1 MKRLRR
7 LLIFPLLFLSI
18 PAFAHG
24 NMDHILG
31 TVVKIAGN
39 LVTVEKDGKTT
50 DVVLESSTTFQVGSV
65 PGKRGDL
72 KVGDR
77 VVIHAVK
84 KDGKEVAQQVKLA
97 HPDKAN
103 H

>member
-1 MKRLRR
+1 MKRIHR
-7 LLIFPLLFLSI
+7 LLLIPILLLSI
-18 PAFAHG
+18 PALAHG

-39 LVTVEKDGKTT
+39 VVTVEKDGKTT
-50 DVVLESSTTFQVGSV
+50 EVVLETATTFQVGTAAAK
-65 PGKRGDL
+65 PNDL

-84 KDGKEVAQQVKLA
+84 KDGKEVAHEVKLA
-97 HPDKAN
+97 HPDKAA